1 MRCHYCDRNAA
12 VSAESSGVRV
22 GLCEEHF
29 HERMEELAESEDLQE
44 LEEKIDVDSR
54 E

>member
-1 MRCHYCDRNAA
+1 MRCHYCDEPADLT
-12 VSAESSGVRV
+12 VETGGVRV

-29 HERMEELAESEDLQE
+29 RDRLEELSEDDMEGLRE
-44 LEEKIDVDSR
+44 RFDVDQA

>member
-1 MRCHYCDRNAA
+1 MRCHYCDREAA
-12 VSAESSGVRV
+12 VTAETGGIKV

-29 HERMEELAESEDLQE
+29 RGRMEELAESKELAE
-44 LEEKIDVDSR
+44 LEEKIDVESM